1 MKANDADMSEK
12 RQLELGAGVLK
23 QAAQREL
30 AAGVLKQA
38 AQDLRQF
45 RGATSKIERE
55 LYLDA
60 YRWLTV
66 DECSSP
72 FSFLNLCELLNLAPE
87 NVRQE
92 LLGDLSL
99 GAFSHWTRRC
109 GRAVRRFRIS
119 FSQLFVR
126 ERDASSSMPIGYAE
140 TRDQFSTTLPLWVK
154 HVYMKMLTN
163 IRPRSQYREHF
174 AVPCNPKLVGQ
185 WQRGIEA
192 MSGTAQWKL
201 HLTLAHSPAPA
212 LPTVNPVIRP

>member
-38 AQDLRQF
+38 AQDLRRF

-66 DECSSP
+66 DEWSSP

-92 LLGDLSL
+92 LIGDPSL
-99 GAFSHWTRRC
+99 GALSYWTRSC
-109 GRAVRRFRIS
+109 GRAARRFGRS
-119 FSQLFVR
+119 LRQFFVSGAK
-126 ERDASSSMPIGYAE
+126 ASVPINYAE
-140 TRDQFSTTLPLWVK
+140 ARNMVFHNAPS
-154 HVYMKMLTN
+154 
-163 IRPRSQYREHF
+163 
-174 AVPCNPKLVGQ
+174 VG
-185 WQRGIEA
+185 R
-192 MSGTAQWKL
+192 
-201 HLTLAHSPAPA
+201 
-212 LPTVNPVIRP
+212 

>member
-72 FSFLNLCELLNLAPE
+72 FSFLNVCQLLNLAPE
-87 NVRQE
+87 NVRQDMV
-92 LLGDLSL
+92 GDSSL
-99 GAFSHWTRRC
+99 GALGYWARRC
-109 GRAVRRFRIS
+109 LHAAGQLRTS
-119 FSQLFVR
+119 FGHFFVN
-126 ERDASSSMPIGYAE
+126 ERNGHAE
-140 TRDQFSTTLPLWVK
+140 TGDMVFNNAASV
-154 HVYMKMLTN
+154 
-163 IRPRSQYREHF
+163 
-174 AVPCNPKLVGQ
+174 
-185 WQRGIEA
+185 RGACLYEN
-192 MSGTAQWKL
+192 L
-201 HLTLAHSPAPA
+201 
-212 LPTVNPVIRP
+212 N